1 MVEVSKK
8 LCVDDFIRTNNF
20 TGKLIVQK
28 IGNL

>member
-8 LCVDDFIRTNNF
+8 LYVIDCMGTNNF
-20 TGKLIVQK
+20 TDNLVVQK